1 MNHSVSRLSRLLPVA
16 GAGLLLTGLVG
27 CVSSENIP
35 LTDDSA
41 IRIMAQPAPRLA
53 EKPALSEAD
62 RQAVE
67 FAVFSQLLAHYF
79 WDQKDYSAIFLQ
91 ADEAQEKALI
101 KQFPRHLPP
110 VKPSYHS
117 EVRPNQTPLDKDTG
131 KPAMILSVEVSDPE
145 SNGRVQAIGRWY
157 AGPAVTG
164 FYTFTMAKSKDGWEV
179 VSVQ

>member
-1 MNHSVSRLSRLLPVA
+1 MNTPISRFLRLLPVA
-16 GAGLLLTGLVG
+16 GTGLLLSGLVG

-35 LTDDSA
+35 LADDSA
-41 IRIMAQPAPRLA
+41 IRAMAQPAPRPP
-53 EKPALSEAD
+53 EKPVLSEAD

-67 FAVFSQLLAHYF
+67 LTVFSQLLTHYF
-79 WDQKDYSAIFLQ
+79 WYQKEYSAIFLQ
-91 ADEAQEKALI
+91 ADDAQEKALI
-101 KQFPRHLPP
+101 SQFPRHIPP

-164 FYTFTMAKSKDGWEV
+164 FYTFTLTKSKDGWEV
-179 VSVQ
+179 ASVQ